1 MTDALKNYI
10 KQYTELEIGMRELI
24 NRKGNSLCGQCTR
37 CCCDVIHCEEGV
49 KSPFLKLVHRQEH
62 LFDHKD
68 GFLSPTGCKLDKGRP
83 SICYAYFC
91 DDHFY
96 HQPDE
101 LHAEVLKIIGS
112 LLHHAT
118 RNALGDTPLQE
129 ILQEEDLDHLDFQK
143 LQNQMS
149 DSLQALEIIH
159 TFYRDGNIPEASLQT
174 LRKIHIEE

>member
-10 KQYTELEIGMRELI
+10 KQYTELETGMRELI

-49 KSPFLKLVHRQEH
+49 KSPFLKLVHQQEH
-62 LFDHKD
+62 LFDQKD

-118 RNALGDTPLQE
+118 RDARGDTPLQE
-129 ILQEEDLDHLDFQK
+129 IMKDEDLDHLDFQQ
-143 LQNQMS
+143 LQNQMNE
-149 DSLQALEIIH
+149 SLQALDIIH
-159 TFYRDGNIPEASLQT
+159 IFYRDGNIPEASLQT
-174 LRKIHIEE
+174 LRKIQIEE